1 MAGKRIPLPK
11 RSELPEGVYFHRED
25 PLDRQLILQVPD
37 ADRADSQTYVVDLD
51 DSAHK
56 CWMEALLNSRQLLTI
71 LEYAQHVAYVVTTG
85 YVEEIPDMDAPSAV
99 QQIVAR
105 ARRDAGR
112 HQTAQRRF
120 FARRRAVP
128 GISAH
133 RRALM
138 GRERFR

>member
-11 RSELPEGVYFHRED
+11 YSELPEGVYFHRED
-25 PLDRQLILQVPD
+25 SLDRRLILQVPD

-56 CWMEALLNSRQLLTI
+56 GWVEGLRNSRQLLAI

-85 YVEEIPDMDAPSAV
+85 YIEEIPDLDEPSAV
-99 QQIVAR
+99 QKIVSQ

-112 HQTAQRRF
+112 HQATQRRF
-120 FARRRAVP
+120 AGRSTVP
-128 GISAH
+128 EMSAF
-133 RRALM
+133 RQALM
-138 GRERFR
+138 GRERLL